1 MDNPDIFTTELEE
14 VEDEV
19 DYTVFDIPWVSIIA
33 IIQAYLHVG
42 ITNDHFNIFL
52 ILQYNNYQK

>member
-33 IIQAYLHVG
+33 IIQAYLRVG
-42 ITNDHFNIFL
+42 ITNDQFNIF
-52 ILQYNNYQK
+52 